1 MSILDLFFWAK
12 KGSGTPAD
20 QTPHD
25 TRGDETIDP
34 ETGIAEV
41 DGQILD
47 TTEIDPVSQDREKG
61 FPGGT
66 K

>member
-1 MSILDLFFWAK
+1 MNWFGWFNFAK
-12 KGSGTPAD
+12 RAPGD
-20 QTPHD
+20 QKPHD
-25 TRGDETIDP
+25 TRDDETVDS

-47 TTEIDPVSQDREKG
+47 TTEIDPDIQDREKG
-61 FPGGT
+61 FP